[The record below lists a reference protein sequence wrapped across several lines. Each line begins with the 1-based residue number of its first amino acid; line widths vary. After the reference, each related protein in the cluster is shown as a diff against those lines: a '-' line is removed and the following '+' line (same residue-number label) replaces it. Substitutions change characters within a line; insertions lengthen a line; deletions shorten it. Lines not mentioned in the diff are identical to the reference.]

1 MASPRHSSRT
11 GKKPRYSGKS
21 DVYLLLAAAIWGF
34 AFVAQRMGMDH
45 VGPFTF
51 NGIRFALGALVALPL
66 IFWIEKKQPT
76 NSSTGKKYL
85 WGGLLAGIFLFMGA
99 SFQQV
104 GIVSTTAGNAGFIT
118 GLYVVLVPI
127 FGLFLGQ
134 RTSPGTAVG
143 AILAFTGLYLLSV
156 TDNISMS
163 SGDFLVLIGAFF
175 WAGHVLIIG
184 HLSRGI
190 NSGKLAFIQ
199 YSICAAFSLAIAIA
213 FETITSPGI
222 QAAAIP
228 LLYGGLVSVGI
239 AYTLQ
244 IVGQKRARPSHAAI
258 ILSLEAAFAAFG
270 GWLILGEAIPPRGL
284 IGAGLMLAGMFISGI
299 WMQRRKHSMK
309 RY

>member
-1 MASPRHSSRT
+1 MASRHHRP
-11 GKKPRYSGKS
+11 KRQKDSGKS
-21 DVYLLLAAAIWGF
+21 DGYLLLAAAIWGF

-51 NGIRFALGALVALPL
+51 NGIRFVLGALVVLPL
-66 IFWIEKKQPT
+66 IFWIEKKKPIIP
-76 NSSTGKKYL
+76 SSNKKYL

-156 TDNISMS
+156 TENFTMS

-184 HLSRGI
+184 HLSKDM
-190 NSGKLAFIQ
+190 NSGKLAVIQ
-199 YSICAAFSLAIAIA
+199 YSICAVLSLAVAMV
-213 FETITSPGI
+213 FEVITLEGI
-222 QAAAIP
+222 RAAAVPI
-228 LLYGGLVSVGI
+228 LYGGLISVGI

-244 IVGQKRARPSHAAI
+244 IVGQRKARPSHAAI
-258 ILSLEAAFAAFG
+258 ILSLEAVFAAFG
-270 GWLILGEAIPPRGL
+270 GWLILGEAITPRGM
-284 IGAGLMLAGMFISGI
+284 IGAVLMLAGMLVSGLWI
-299 WMQRRKHSMK
+299 RQSKHSMK